1 MEKEQISQKIDWLDA
16 ERRKDRMQISTL
28 ENRIIELE
36 GALDAAKKQITD
48 LSGEISQINA
58 LSARMD
64 KYDKMI
70 SDQHNELSKKIEVLE
85 KETDARD
92 SENTKILRAEIK
104 GYDSQ
109 ISAINKEL
117 TAFSDVKRTLQV
129 QEMEDQRLSDVVDK
143 VRKEINDLQ
152 QQEEEQTRIFRLLED
167 NHKQESKRITDLQGE
182 VTAVRKRSDEIRSR
196 VDVAEIGLQKTD
208 NRLND
213 LIATENDRMDDQRAF
228 MEKQAMKEV
237 ERDRVWREWNDRFD
251 SLEKQSSVIDN
262 QIQQFDTTH
271 RSVKRTQEDVEA
283 VSERV
288 ERRVNELMEMQR
300 LNEDRF
306 RQEWVTFKADDQKR
320 WTNYTLSQEE
330 AQSEINRKFDRL
342 TERVTILEDSDQALH
357 DTMSYTRE
365 LTDKRINTLLALVN
379 DWASEID

>member
-1 MEKEQISQKIDWLDA
+1 M
-16 ERRKDRMQISTL
+16 
-28 ENRIIELE
+28 
-36 GALDAAKKQITD
+36 
-48 LSGEISQINA
+48 
-58 LSARMD
+58 
-64 KYDKMI
+64 
-70 SDQHNELSKKIEVLE
+70 
-85 KETDARD
+85 
-92 SENTKILRAEIK
+92 
-104 GYDSQ
+104 
-109 ISAINKEL
+109 
-117 TAFSDVKRTLQV
+117 
-129 QEMEDQRLSDVVDK
+129 
-143 VRKEINDLQ
+143 
-152 QQEEEQTRIFRLLED
+152 
-167 NHKQESKRITDLQGE
+167 
-182 VTAVRKRSDEIRSR
+182 
-196 VDVAEIGLQKTD
+196 
-208 NRLND
+208 
-213 LIATENDRMDDQRAF
+213 
-228 MEKQAMKEV
+228 
-237 ERDRVWREWNDRFD
+237 
-251 SLEKQSSVIDN
+251 IDN

>member
-129 QEMEDQRLSDVVDK
+129 QEMEDQRLS
-143 VRKEINDLQ
+143 
-152 QQEEEQTRIFRLLED
+152 
-167 NHKQESKRITDLQGE
+167 
-182 VTAVRKRSDEIRSR
+182 
-196 VDVAEIGLQKTD
+196 
-208 NRLND
+208 
-213 LIATENDRMDDQRAF
+213 
-228 MEKQAMKEV
+228 
-237 ERDRVWREWNDRFD
+237 
-251 SLEKQSSVIDN
+251 
-262 QIQQFDTTH
+262 
-271 RSVKRTQEDVEA
+271 
-283 VSERV
+283 
-288 ERRVNELMEMQR
+288 
-300 LNEDRF
+300 
-306 RQEWVTFKADDQKR
+306 
-320 WTNYTLSQEE
+320 
-330 AQSEINRKFDRL
+330 
-342 TERVTILEDSDQALH
+342 
-357 DTMSYTRE
+357 
-365 LTDKRINTLLALVN
+365 
-379 DWASEID
+379 

>member
-48 LSGEISQINA
+48 LSSEISQINA

-70 SDQHNELSKKIEVLE
+70 SDQHNEFSKKIDVLE
-85 KETDARD
+85 KETEAKD

-109 ISAINKEL
+109 FSAINKEL
-117 TAFSDVKRTLQV
+117 TEISEIKRTLQV

-143 VRKEINDLQ
+143 IRKEINDLQ

-213 LIATENDRMDDQRAF
+213 LVATESDRVDDQRAF

-251 SLEKQSSVIDN
+251 SLEKQSSLIDN

-306 RQEWVTFKADDQKR
+306 RQEWVTFRADDQKR

-379 DWASEID
+379 DWAAEID